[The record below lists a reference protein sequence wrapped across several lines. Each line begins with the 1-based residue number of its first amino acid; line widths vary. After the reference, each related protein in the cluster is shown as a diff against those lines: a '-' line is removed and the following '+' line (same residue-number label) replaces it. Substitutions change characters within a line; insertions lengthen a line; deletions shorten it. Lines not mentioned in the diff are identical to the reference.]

1 MESVNLNADLMS
13 EPGLLVTTLKVKISM
28 KR

>member
-1 MESVNLNADLMS
+1 MESVNVNADLMS

>member
-13 EPGLLVTTLKVKISM
+13 EPGLLVTTLKVKVSM
-28 KR
+28 ER